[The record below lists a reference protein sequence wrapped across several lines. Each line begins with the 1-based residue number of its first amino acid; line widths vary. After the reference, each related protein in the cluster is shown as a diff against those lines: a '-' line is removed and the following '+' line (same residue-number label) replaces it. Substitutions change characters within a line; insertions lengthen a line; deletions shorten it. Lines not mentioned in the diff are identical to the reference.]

1 MALKAPLFNSTGRS
15 LEAITLPEAFFGLK
29 VNPVVLNQAIRVY
42 QANQHQGTSAAQTR
56 GQVDYSTAKLWR
68 QKGTGRA
75 RHGSRKAPIFV
86 GGGVAHGPKINRNNK
101 LKLSQSLRRLS
112 LKMALSAR
120 HQDSAI
126 TIIEGI
132 STVKPKTKSLQS
144 VLQKIITPASKKI
157 LFILHQPEAGLMT
170 ASKNVPYVSLTQAA
184 RLNVFEILNAD
195 TLIISKEVIEAW
207 SAKDAPL
214 KASTSSKPVVAQT
227 PPKPAK
233 ATPKPPAKPTPRAK
247 ATPKKAAQTTKSIK
261 AK

>member
-1 MALKAPLFNSTGRS
+1 MALKAPLFDSTGKS

-86 GGGVAHGPKINRNNK
+86 GGGVAHGPKLNRNNK
-101 LKLSQSLRRLS
+101 LKLTQSLRRLS

-126 TIIEGI
+126 TIIEGL
-132 STVKPKTKSLQS
+132 SSVKPKTKSLQS
-144 VLQKIITPASKKI
+144 ILGKITTPTSKKI

-170 ASKNVPYVSLTQAA
+170 ASKNVPHVSLTQAA

-195 TLIISKEVIEAW
+195 TLIISKEVIEKW
-207 SAKDAPL
+207 SSKDAPV
-214 KASTSSKPVVAQT
+214 KPSATTKPVATQT
-227 PPKPAK
+227 PPKPTK
-233 ATPKPPAKPTPRAK
+233 ATPKTPTKPTPRAK
-247 ATPKKAAQTTKSIK
+247 VTPKKATQTTKPTK